1 MTQTEEIL
9 AAYRETPTINAVRKI
24 TGYSWQKI
32 VKTLSSGGVIINE
45 THALILDLYEKGV
58 SPEEISKTVGYT
70 KKTIMAYL
78 PRFRPVYNENQSKNA
93 LRIKKCRSKK
103 ENKYSIK

>member
-32 VKTLSSGGVIINE
+32 VKTLSSEGIIINDI
-45 THALILDLYEKGV
+45 HALILDLYEKGI

-70 KKTIMAYL
+70 EETIMAYL
-78 PRFRPVYNENQSKNA
+78 PRFRPAYNENQSRNA

-103 ENKYSIK
+103 GR

>member
-9 AAYRETPTINAVRKI
+9 AAYKKIPTINGVRKT

-32 VKTLSSGGVIINE
+32 VKTLSSEGVVINDTHSIILN
-45 THALILDLYEKGV
+45 LYKKGM
-58 SPEEISKTVGYT
+58 SIEEISKTVGY
-70 KKTIMAYL
+70 KEETIMSYL
-78 PRFRPVYNENQSKNA
+78 PRVRPVYNENPSRNA

-103 ENKYSIK
+103 EKQDTE